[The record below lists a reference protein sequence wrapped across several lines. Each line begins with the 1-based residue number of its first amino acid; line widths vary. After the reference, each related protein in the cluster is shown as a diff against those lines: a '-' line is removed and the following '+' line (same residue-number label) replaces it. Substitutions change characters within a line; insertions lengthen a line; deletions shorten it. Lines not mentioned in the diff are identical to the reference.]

1 MQVRTDVSWLKWV
14 LSVAL
19 LLVMGAPIAQ
29 VEMGSFTATNTGQN
43 LVDLDFLFIGA
54 HPDDEG
60 GLTGTMA
67 RYVLDQGFKGS
78 VITYTLGEGG
88 GNATGPELGTA
99 LGLIRFE
106 ELRRSLATVGV
117 DRFYFLGLD
126 DFYYTLFAEE
136 THDNWY
142 AQNPDYLC
150 DAVRVVRLTR
160 PEVIVTMNIGPGTHG
175 HHQMAARAAVLAF
188 NQAGDPNHCPE
199 HITDEFLEPWQPL
212 KLYTS
217 QVAGRFTVEVPLT
230 DVSRTAYMP
239 YHDVK
244 GLALMNYRSQGWDR
258 WWTVPVEERRQG
270 PERRLLVRSLVPID
284 EPEQHMLE
292 GTHVPAG
299 SSPVGV
305 RLEVEPEDYLVGV
318 GRTLAT
324 TVTFINHTEGTFTD
338 LELSAEGPDGWI
350 LRAEGAEPEASL
362 APGEEVQAVFVIEV
376 PDEDAAIGQERIR
389 VYYTGDFE
397 GRGVDGMNYTW
408 FEVVPPVTVDFKP
421 MFDIANYREFARQND
436 IEWMIPTL
444 ATRVPLVIGQSNA
457 VTIEVANAGATEA
470 SGQIAF
476 DLPDGISVQGDLGFE
491 VPANDSTELVVELVV
506 DDDVLPEDR
515 HSVSVSGTVTTTVG
529 GYTSTSEA
537 NFYALPTV
545 TIPRVT
551 TPPTI
556 DGDLSDMEDLAS
568 GSISHADRWS
578 GTIEGPEDVSGQFF
592 VGYDDEYLYVG
603 VRVVDDVVVCHMPPD
618 EIRNHWHADSVELT
632 IDPTGDAENTSTT
645 FKVGI
650 FPCTTESFEARASRD
665 ADANQGVIERTAP
678 GMQVASQLLGD
689 GYTIQTRIAWE
700 DMPAQPAPGDAIR
713 FNVLIYDADDAERG
727 AANPGANLGKS
738 RSGWASVLGAQQAI
752 PYTWPVVTL
761 GD

>member
-1 MQVRTDVSWLKWV
+1 MHSKSRAWRPLWSAVTV
-14 LSVAL
+14 LALLPGVAL
-19 LLVMGAPIAQ
+19 GQ
-29 VEMGSFTATNTGQN
+29 VTHGSYTGTNTGQN

-60 GLTGTMA
+60 GFTGTMG
-67 RYVLDQGFKGS
+67 RYVLDEGFKGS

-136 THDNWY
+136 THDNWF

-188 NQAGDPNHCPE
+188 NNAGDPDHCPE
-199 HITDEFLEPWQPL
+199 QITDEFLEPWQPV

-217 QVAGRFTVEVPLT
+217 PVAGRSTVEVPLT
-230 DVSRTAYMP
+230 DFSRAAYMS
-239 YHDVK
+239 YADLK
-244 GLALMNYRSQGWDR
+244 ALALMNYRSQGWDR
-258 WWTVPVEERRQG
+258 FNVIPAPENRQG
-270 PERRLLVRSLVPID
+270 PERRLLVRSLVPIN
-284 EPEQHMLE
+284 EPEEHMLE
-292 GTHVPAG
+292 GTHLPTG
-299 SSPVGV
+299 RSPVGIQ
-305 RLEVEPEDYLVGV
+305 LEVEPDDYLVGV
-318 GRTLAT
+318 GGSLTT
-324 TVTFINHTEGTFTD
+324 TVTFRNHTERPVED
-338 LELSAEGPDGWI
+338 LRLSAAGPEGWQVT
-350 LRAEGAEPEASL
+350 AEGADGASSL
-362 APGEEVQAVFVIEV
+362 EPGEELRAVFVVEI
-376 PDEDAAIGQERIR
+376 PDADDAIGQDSIWVSYEARQ
-389 VYYTGDFE
+389 
-397 GRGVDGMNYTW
+397 DGHDIGGQNYAW
-408 FEVVPPVTVDFKP
+408 FEVVPPVTVDFEP
-421 MFDIANYREFARQND
+421 MFDIANYREFARENR

-444 ATRVPLVIGQSNA
+444 ATRVPLVVGEANT
-457 VTIEVANAGATEA
+457 VTIEVANAGGSAATGALE
-470 SGQIAF
+470 F
-476 DLPDGISVQGDLGFE
+476 DLPEGMRVEGDLRFDVG
-491 VPANDSTELVVELVV
+491 ANETARLEVELVV
-506 DDDVLPEDR
+506 DEAVLPEHR
-515 HSVSVSGTVTTTVG
+515 HSVAVDGSVSATVD
-529 GYTSTSEA
+529 GYTSTNQAS
-537 NFYALPTV
+537 FYALPTL

-556 DGDLSDMEDLAS
+556 DGDLADMRGLAS
-568 GSISHADRWS
+568 GSISHEDRWS
-578 GTIEGPEDVSGQFF
+578 GSIDGPEDVSGEFF
-592 VGYDDEYLYVG
+592 VGYDDDYLYVG
-603 VRVVDDVVVCHMPPD
+603 VRVIDDEVVCHMPPD

-632 IDPTGDAENTSTT
+632 IDPTGESENTSTT

-650 FPCTTESFEARASRD
+650 FPCTTEGFEARASRD

-678 GMQVASQLLGD
+678 GMLVASQRLED
-689 GYTIQTRIAWE
+689 GYAIQTRIAWE
-700 DMPAQPAPGDAIR
+700 DLPARPAPGDTIG
-713 FNVLIYDADDAERG
+713 FNVLIYDADDAAAG

-752 PYTWPVVTL
+752 PYVWPSVTL